1 MRGPPRS
8 HALPPAAAATT
19 AAPPPAA
26 AGPPRPPR
34 TATHTSSLR
43 LARLD
48 AQMSLPRASA
58 VAVLDTPWYSRPSV
72 HGAGAV
78 AFGCA
83 GRRSVGGGRGGAP
96 GGGGGSVASTR
107 RTSSRGAPMRA
118 IRETSCHMVWRRYEE
133 VGGGRWRAGG
143 ECGSASETL
152 CEAGP
157 FLEVVAITHEIQFRT
172 PYKSISIHCNNNQD
186 YRPPLCSLHP
196 NPIVSA
202 RCTSATRRALSLQSW
217 MCSECPILSTATM
230 MADKS

>member
-26 AGPPRPPR
+26 ARPPRPPR

-133 VGGGRWRAGG
+133 VGGGGWRAGG

-152 CEAGP
+152 SSWRVVGRTSEAGP
-157 FLEVVAITHEIQFRT
+157 FLEVVAITHELKART
-172 PYKSISIHCNNNQD
+172 RKHPGLELSCD
-186 YRPPLCSLHP
+186 RRPSR
-196 NPIVSA
+196 VV
-202 RCTSATRRALSLQSW
+202 
-217 MCSECPILSTATM
+217 
-230 MADKS
+230 